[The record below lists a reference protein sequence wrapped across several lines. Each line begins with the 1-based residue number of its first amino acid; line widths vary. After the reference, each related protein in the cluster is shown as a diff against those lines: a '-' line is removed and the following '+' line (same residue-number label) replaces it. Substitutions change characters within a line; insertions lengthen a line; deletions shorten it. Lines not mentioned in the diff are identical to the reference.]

1 MQAVVAPPMD
11 CPQISWIIGAAPTL
25 LDEVMR
31 GVGTGFAAEAANAVI
46 AGDD

>member
-1 MQAVVAPPMD
+1 MD